1 MEQVNHPA
9 AYFKRTSGTAVSLS
23 RPQKRSVESTTVS
36 LDGNLI
42 AVSEIGLRFAHS
54 PLFFSLSP
62 FQWCRFSRVS
72 VTMDSPLCHLFHV
85 SGSQGQ
91 PAGLIFFSHQVG
103 NTVRWWCTRRR
114 TPAPPIGSALL
125 VSKLRASSD
134 HGRSFRT
141 FERQVPC
148 RCAPAASRL
157 RRRYGMLRIRA
168 TPTYHIHT
176 GSV

>member
-91 PAGLIFFSHQVG
+91 PAGLIFFFTSGGQYSKMVVHKEKNSRTTHRQRTIGVEAARLFG
-103 NTVRWWCTRRR
+103 SRPLFQDVRAPGAMSMCT
-114 TPAPPIGSALL
+114 
-125 VSKLRASSD
+125 SSVEVT
-134 HGRSFRT
+134 S
-141 FERQVPC
+141 
-148 RCAPAASRL
+148 
-157 RRRYGMLRIRA
+157 
-168 TPTYHIHT
+168 
-176 GSV
+176 